1 MKTFILLPEY
11 EYNKLMEIRNF
22 SSDAQD
28 GKLIDYKNKLLSRTL
43 PEVGLDIVNRLQS
56 ERNIQGAAPSTII
69 ANSSTSI
76 PKSSAPQQGVQKQ
89 TTPHRN
95 VVQNKQTVLSEQEV
109 FSTPPPPSGEI
120 LNAENQ
126 QNATINMEPAIKASK
141 REVELLHYLK
151 ALNGYR
157 VDPENDK
164 ITSLSTNRTV
174 RTSHLIRA
182 LLRKNGDLAKVN
194 IFLQDIIPN
203 IPETYIKNEKLRD
216 STFGGG
222 LLNKNFP
229 TAWVQI
235 F

>member
-22 SSDAQD
+22 SGDAGD

-56 ERNIQGAAPSTII
+56 EQNIQGIAPPTTI
-69 ANSSTSI
+69 ANSTTSI

-89 TTPHRN
+89 TTPRRN
-95 VVQNKQTVLSEQEV
+95 VVQNKQTGLFEQEV
-109 FSTPPPPSGEI
+109 FSTPPPPGEI
-120 LNAENQ
+120 LKAENQ
-126 QNATINMEPAIKASK
+126 QDPTLNMEPAIKASK
-141 REVELLHYLK
+141 REVELLHYLQG
-151 ALNGYR
+151 LDGYK
-157 VDPENDK
+157 VDPENDR

-182 LLRKNGDLAKVN
+182 ILRKNGDLTKVN
-194 IFLQDIIPN
+194 IFLQDIIPD
-203 IPETYIKNEKLRD
+203 IPGTYIKNEKLRD
-216 STFGGG
+216 STFGGA
-222 LLNKNFP
+222 LLNKKFP
-229 TAWVQI
+229 TSWIQI

>member
-22 SSDAQD
+22 SSDARD

-56 ERNIQGAAPSTII
+56 EQNIQGIAPPTSI
-69 ANSSTSI
+69 ANSTTSI
-76 PKSSAPQQGVQKQ
+76 PKSSASQQGVQKQ
-89 TTPHRN
+89 TTPRRN
-95 VVQNKQTVLSEQEV
+95 VVQNKQTGLFEQEV
-109 FSTPPPPSGEI
+109 FSTPPPGEI
-120 LNAENQ
+120 SKTEIKQDPTLG
-126 QNATINMEPAIKASK
+126 MDPAIKTGK
-141 REVELLHYLK
+141 REVELLHYLQG
-151 ALNGYR
+151 LDGYK
-157 VDPENDK
+157 VDPENDR

-182 LLRKNGDLAKVN
+182 ILRKNGDLAKVN
-194 IFLQDIIPN
+194 IFLQDIIPV
-203 IPETYIKNEKLRD
+203 IPGTYIKNEKLRD
-216 STFGGG
+216 STFGGA

-229 TAWVQI
+229 TSWIQI